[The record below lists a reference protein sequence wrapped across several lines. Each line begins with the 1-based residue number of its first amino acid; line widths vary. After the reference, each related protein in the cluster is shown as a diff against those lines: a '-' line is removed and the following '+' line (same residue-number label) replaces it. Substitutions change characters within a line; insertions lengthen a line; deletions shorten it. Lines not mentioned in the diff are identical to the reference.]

1 MAGGESRIIV
11 HGGQVVTAAG
21 TGPIDV
27 VIADGVVAEL
37 AAPGAADRSGAEL
50 IDASGLVV
58 LPGVV
63 DAHTHFIQD
72 DPDLFDPDPDEHEGF
87 EAGGRG
93 AAAGGV
99 TTVVE
104 MPQARPPTVDGA
116 TFERKR
122 ALAAPGAVV
131 DFALW
136 GGVVQSTTAEQ
147 IDEQIGAGA
156 AGLKAFMCNSD
167 PSFPGV
173 DDDRLLA
180 ALTHLAP
187 TGLMLGVHAESDTL
201 LEAGLARM
209 QAEGRKDP
217 LAHHDSRPPVV
228 EVEAV
233 SRAIVLAEAAGA
245 WVHIVHLSCGAAADA
260 VARAKARGVRVTCET
275 CPQYLALDHDDLA
288 RLGPFARCAPPI
300 RSRADVE
307 HLWERLADGT
317 IDCITTDHCAFTYES
332 RTRGAD
338 DIFAAPNGLP
348 GIETF
353 VPVVV
358 TEARVRGFGW
368 DDDRPLDGDH
378 AGGALAARAAQG
390 RRRARGRRRPGAG
403 RPGQDLGDPGRRP
416 APHPQVD
423 AVRAPRGDRPGGA
436 DARAR
441 DDGLPGWRGGRRRA
455 WLGPVHPRA
464 AAGARGGDGMSP
476 RILLV
481 NPNATAR

>member
-1 MAGGESRIIV
+1 MTTTEGHMAGGESRIIV

-21 TGPIDV
+21 AGPIDI

-37 AAPGAADRSGAEL
+37 AARGAADRAGAEL
-50 IDASGLVV
+50 IDATGLVV

-122 ALAAPGAVV
+122 ALAEPDAVV

-136 GGVVQSTTAEQ
+136 GGVVQATTSDH
-147 IDEQIGAGA
+147 IDEQIAAGA

-180 ALTHLAP
+180 ALTHLAS

-201 LEAGLARM
+201 LAAGLARM
-209 QAEGRKDP
+209 EAEGRKDP

-260 VARAKARGVRVTCET
+260 VARAKERGLRVTCET

-307 HLWERLADGT
+307 RLWERLADGT

-358 TEARVRGFGW
+358 AEARARGFGW
-368 DDDRPLDGDH
+368 DDIARWTATTP
-378 AGGALAARAAQG
+378 AALWQ
-390 RRRARGRRRPGAG
+390 
-403 RPGQDLGDPGRRP
+403 L
-416 APHPQVD
+416 
-423 AVRAPRGDRPGGA
+423 APRKGAIAIGA
-436 DARAR
+436 DADLALLDPTRTWTVRGADLHHTHKWTPFEGR
-441 DDGLPGWRGGRRRA
+441 EVTGRVVRTIVRGTTVFHDGTDET
-455 WLGPVHPRA
+455 V
-464 AAGARGGDGMSP
+464 AAGFGRFVAAQRP
-476 RILLV
+476 ALEA
-481 NPNATAR
+481 ATA

>member
-27 VIADGVVAEL
+27 IIADGVVVEL
-37 AAPGAADRSGAEL
+37 AAPGVADPTGAEL
-50 IDASGLVV
+50 IDATGLVV

-122 ALAAPGAVV
+122 SLAQPDAVV

-136 GGVVQSTTAEQ
+136 GGVVQATTAEQ
-147 IDEQIGAGA
+147 IDEQIAAGA

-201 LEAGLARM
+201 LEAGLRRM
-209 QAEGRKDP
+209 EAEGRKEP
-217 LAHHDSRPPVV
+217 LAHHDSRPPIV

-233 SRAIVLAEAAGA
+233 SRAIVLAEAADA
-245 WVHIVHLSCGAAADA
+245 WVHS
-260 VARAKARGVRVTCET
+260 ARR
-275 CPQYLALDHDDLA
+275 
-288 RLGPFARCAPPI
+288 
-300 RSRADVE
+300 
-307 HLWERLADGT
+307 
-317 IDCITTDHCAFTYES
+317 
-332 RTRGAD
+332 
-338 DIFAAPNGLP
+338 
-348 GIETF
+348 
-353 VPVVV
+353 
-358 TEARVRGFGW
+358 
-368 DDDRPLDGDH
+368 
-378 AGGALAARAAQG
+378 
-390 RRRARGRRRPGAG
+390 
-403 RPGQDLGDPGRRP
+403 
-416 APHPQVD
+416 
-423 AVRAPRGDRPGGA
+423 
-436 DARAR
+436 
-441 DDGLPGWRGGRRRA
+441 
-455 WLGPVHPRA
+455 
-464 AAGARGGDGMSP
+464 
-476 RILLV
+476 
-481 NPNATAR
+481 

>member
-1 MAGGESRIIV
+1 MTTTEGHMAGAESRIIV

-27 VIADGVVAEL
+27 VIVHGIVVEL
-37 AAPGAADRSGAEL
+37 AASGVADRSGAEL
-50 IDASGLVV
+50 IDAAGLVV

-122 ALAAPGAVV
+122 SLAEADAVV

-136 GGVVQSTTAEQ
+136 GGVVQATTAEQ
-147 IDEQIGAGA
+147 IDEQIAAGA

-173 DDDRLLA
+173 DDARLLA
-180 ALTHLAP
+180 ALTHLGP
-187 TGLMLGVHAESDTL
+187 SGLMLGVHAESDTL
-201 LEAGLARM
+201 LEAGLRRM
-209 QAEGRKDP
+209 EAEGRKEP
-217 LAHHDSRPPVV
+217 LAHHDSRPPIV

-233 SRAIVLAEAAGA
+233 SRAIVLAEAADA
-245 WVHIVHLSCGAAADA
+245 WVHIVHLSAGAAADA

-275 CPQYLALDHDDLA
+275 CPQYLALDHGDLA

-307 HLWERLADGT
+307 RLWERLADGT

-358 TEARVRGFGW
+358 SEARARGFGW
-368 DDDRPLDGDH
+368 DDIARWTATTP
-378 AGGALAARAAQG
+378 AALW
-390 RRRARGRRRPGAG
+390 
-403 RPGQDLGDPGRRP
+403 
-416 APHPQVD
+416 QV
-423 AVRAPRGDRPGGA
+423 APRKGAIAIGA
-436 DARAR
+436 DADLALLDPAR
-441 DDGLPGWRGGRRRA
+441 TWTVRGADLHHTHKWTPFEGRDVQGRVVRTLVRGTTVFQDGATKTVAPGFGQFVPAQRRA
-455 WLGPVHPRA
+455 LEA
-464 AAGARGGDGMSP
+464 
-476 RILLV
+476 
-481 NPNATAR
+481 ATA

>member
-1 MAGGESRIIV
+1 MTTTEGHMAGGESRIII

-21 TGPIDV
+21 IGSIDV
-27 VIADGVVAEL
+27 VIADGVVVEL
-37 AAPGAADRSGAEL
+37 AAPGAAERTDAEL
-50 IDASGLVV
+50 IDANGLVV

-122 ALAAPGAVV
+122 SLAEPDAVV

-136 GGVVQSTTAEQ
+136 GGVVQSTTPEQ

-180 ALTHLAP
+180 ALTHLGP

-209 QAEGRKDP
+209 QAEGRKEP
-217 LAHHDSRPPVV
+217 LAHHDSRPPIV

-233 SRAIVLAEAAGA
+233 SRAIVLAEAADA
-245 WVHIVHLSCGAAADA
+245 WVHIVHLSAGAAADV

-275 CPQYLALDHDDLA
+275 CPQYLALDHDDLD

-332 RTRGAD
+332 RLRGRD
-338 DIFAAPNGLP
+338 DIFEAPNGLP
-348 GIETF
+348 GIQTL
-353 VPVVV
+353 VPVFV
-358 TEARVRGFGW
+358 TEARRRGFGW
-368 DDDRPLDGDH
+368 ERIAELLAGAPARLWQLAPRKGSIEEGTDADLVLLDPERTWTIE
-378 AGGALAARAAQG
+378 GARFFTASRWTPFEG
-390 RRRARGRRRPGAG
+390 REVRGRVMRTI
-403 RPGQDLGDPGRRP
+403 
-416 APHPQVD
+416 
-423 AVRAPRGDRPGGA
+423 VRGTTVYDETNGEPTFAPRGSGRFVA
-436 DARAR
+436 AR
-441 DDGLPGWRGGRRRA
+441 LPQA
-455 WLGPVHPRA
+455 V
-464 AAGARGGDGMSP
+464 GD
-476 RILLV
+476 
-481 NPNATAR
+481 